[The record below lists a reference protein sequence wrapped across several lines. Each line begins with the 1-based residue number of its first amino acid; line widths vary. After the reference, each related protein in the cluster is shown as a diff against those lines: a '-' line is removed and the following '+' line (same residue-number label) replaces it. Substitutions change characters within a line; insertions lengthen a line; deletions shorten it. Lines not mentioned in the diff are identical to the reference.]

1 MSSLTGVSTIDSDV
15 FCPRFL
21 RSSAYKVKW
30 RDLVWRTLLEEVIL
44 RLTVSPLKK

>member
-30 RDLVWRTLLEEVIL
+30 RDLVWRALLEEVIL